1 MLLGRMVRNVHNA
14 MVAEARLGARMGRI
28 GRVVIMAVVLAAVGG
43 CQLSNPRMIVTP
55 HDRPSGP
62 FPQP

>member
-1 MLLGRMVRNVHNA
+1 
-14 MVAEARLGARMGRI
+14 MGRI

-62 FPQP
+62 FLQP